1 MSLHF
6 LGKDPSSPDG
16 GSPTVLYDET
26 DDSYI
31 IQGYKIADSGV
42 LTQLNIPDHETVIRL
57 PRRMMQFFPEVNG
70 AKLQRDVG

>member
-42 LTQLNIPDHETVIRL
+42 LTQTEHS
-57 PRRMMQFFPEVNG
+57 G
-70 AKLQRDVG
+70 S